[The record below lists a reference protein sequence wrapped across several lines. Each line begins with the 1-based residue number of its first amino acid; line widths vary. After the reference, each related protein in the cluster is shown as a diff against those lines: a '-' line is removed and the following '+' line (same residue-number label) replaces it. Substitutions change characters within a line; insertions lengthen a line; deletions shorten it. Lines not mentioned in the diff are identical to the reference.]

1 MLVAI
6 MIIWGVLAVA
16 GIWFNHR
23 LWKKVKEFEKGIDL

>member
-1 MLVAI
+1 MLM
-6 MIIWGVLAVA
+6 MIVLIWGTLLGI